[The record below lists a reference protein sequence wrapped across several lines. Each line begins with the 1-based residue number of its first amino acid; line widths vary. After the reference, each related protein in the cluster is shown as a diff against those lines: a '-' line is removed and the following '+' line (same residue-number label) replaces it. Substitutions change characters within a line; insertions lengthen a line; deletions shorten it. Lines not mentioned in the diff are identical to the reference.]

1 MVGVEGNSAVLCYNI
16 CMVGLKIDRAELEKI
31 CLRYGVEFL
40 GVFGSVARGED
51 SPDSDVDMLVRFGK
65 KGVKGLMGMVAM
77 ERQLGEVFGKKVDLV
92 TRDFLSPYFRENIL
106 AEVKPVYGKA

>member
-1 MVGVEGNSAVLCYNI
+1 
-16 CMVGLKIDRAELEKI
+16 
-31 CLRYGVEFL
+31 
-40 GVFGSVARGED
+40 
-51 SPDSDVDMLVRFGK
+51 
-65 KGVKGLMGMVAM
+65 MGMVAM